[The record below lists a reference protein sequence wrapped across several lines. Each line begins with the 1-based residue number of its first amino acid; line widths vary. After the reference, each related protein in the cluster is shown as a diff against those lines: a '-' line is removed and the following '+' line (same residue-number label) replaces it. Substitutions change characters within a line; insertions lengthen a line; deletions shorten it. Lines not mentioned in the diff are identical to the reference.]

1 MFSED
6 YVLRMIR
13 QATAVFAKLIG
24 LKNSGQYQ
32 EALQVIDQTLEQ
44 LLDLDKE
51 TIDLLDD
58 KSFYLLLTKND
69 TLDLE
74 KLQFVANLFM
84 EKGNIQRQIKLTN
97 ESINCYLRALNYY
110 LVICI
115 NMGPSCPAK
124 LTQRIDELILNLNS
138 IDFEE
143 QTLLDLFWYYENTNE
158 YAKAEDMLNRV
169 AAKNQAT
176 AFITDEKRSFYMRL
190 LEKSPEELTQGG
202 LSRVQIQSKLKELEA
217 SKNAEI

>member
-13 QATAVFAKLIG
+13 QATAVFARLMG
-24 LKNSGQYQ
+24 LKNSGQNQ

-69 TLDLE
+69 DLDLE
-74 KLQFVANLFM
+74 KLQFVADLFM

-115 NMGPSCPAK
+115 NIEPPCPPK
-124 LTQRIDELILNLNS
+124 LTQRIDELILNLKS
-138 IDFEE
+138 VDFEE

-176 AFITDEKRSFYMRL
+176 AFITDEKKSFYMRL
-190 LEKSPEELTQGG
+190 LGKSPEELTRGG
-202 LSRVQIQSKLKELEA
+202 LSRAQIQTKLKELEA
-217 SKNAEI
+217 SKNG

>member
-13 QATAVFAKLIG
+13 QATAVFARLMG
-24 LKNSGQYQ
+24 LKNSGQNQ

-69 TLDLE
+69 DLDLE
-74 KLQFVANLFM
+74 KLQFVADLFM

-115 NMGPSCPAK
+115 NIEPPCPPK
-124 LTQRIDELILNLNS
+124 LTQRIDELILNLKS
-138 IDFEE
+138 VDFEE

-176 AFITDEKRSFYMRL
+176 AFITDEKKSFYMRL
-190 LEKSPEELTQGG
+190 LGKSPEELARGG
-202 LSRVQIQSKLKELEA
+202 LSRAQIQTKLKELEA
-217 SKNAEI
+217 SKNG

>member
-13 QATAVFAKLIG
+13 QATAVFAKLMG
-24 LKNSGQYQ
+24 LKNSGQNQ

-58 KSFYLLLTKND
+58 TSLYLLLTKND
-69 TLDLE
+69 ALDLE
-74 KLQFVANLFM
+74 KLQFVADLFM

-115 NMGPSCPAK
+115 NIEPPCPLK
-124 LTQRIDELILNLNS
+124 LTQRIDELILNLIS
-138 IDFEE
+138 VDFEE

-158 YAKAEDMLNRV
+158 YAKADDMLSKV

-176 AFITDEKRSFYMRL
+176 AFIIDERESFYKRL
-190 LEKSPEELTQGG
+190 LRKSPEELTRGG
-202 LSRVQIQSKLKELEA
+202 LSRAQIQTKLKELEA
-217 SKNAEI
+217 SKNA